1 MQTLVERG
9 CGLDV
14 HQATVVA
21 CLLIV
26 SNNGK
31 VHKQV
36 RTFGTTTCELVGL
49 REWLLSEGCTH
60 VAMESTGV
68 YWKPIYT
75 IFEGA
80 FEIVVANAQHVKK
93 VPGRKTDVKDAEWIA
108 DLLCHGLLRASFVP
122 PKPIRE
128 LRDLTRYRRKLVESR
143 SAERNRL
150 LKVLETANIKLAS
163 VVSDV
168 FGASGR
174 LMLLALA
181 EGKDTAQEMAQL
193 AKKQLRKKIPELQLA
208 LEGKME
214 EHHRFLLSV
223 QLQRLWAVEKDL
235 ATVEQ
240 RIAEKLKPYKAE
252 VSLLDE
258 IPGVD
263 VALAGAIIAELG
275 VDMKVFENISQL
287 ASWAGVCPGNNE
299 SAGKRKSSRIP
310 KGNVYL
316 KTTLVEAANAAAK
329 AKGTYLRDKF
339 YRLKARRGYKR
350 AAVAVA
356 HKILVAIY
364 HMLSHRVCYNELGD
378 LYLDKLNKH
387 HLTRNL
393 VHRLERLPVPITAP
407 ITLVRPLRDECA
419 RRMRLNDSKN
429 INAWDMG
436 PAGRGPTAA
445 SS

>member
-21 CLLIV
+21 CLLV
-26 SNNGK
+26 VLRNGQ
-31 VHKQV
+31 VQKQV
-36 RTFGTTTCELVGL
+36 RTFGSTTRELLSL
-49 REWLLSEGCTH
+49 REWLVSEGCTH

-68 YWKPIYT
+68 YWKPIYA
-75 IFEGA
+75 ILEGA
-80 FEIVVANAQHVKK
+80 LEIVVANAQHVKK

-108 DLLCHGLLRASFVP
+108 DLLCHGLLRSSFVP

-128 LRDLTRYRRKLVESR
+128 LRDLTRYRRKLVESQV
-143 SAERNRL
+143 AERNRL
-150 LKVLETANIKLAS
+150 LKLLETANIKLAS
-163 VVSDV
+163 VATDV
-168 FGASGR
+168 FGLSGR
-174 LMLLALA
+174 LMLRALI
-181 EGKDTAQEMAQL
+181 EGKATPEEMADL
-193 AKKQLRKKIPELQLA
+193 AKRKLRKKIPELQPA
-208 LEGKME
+208 LEGKLE
-214 EHHRFLLSV
+214 EHHRFLLRL
-223 QLQRLWAVEKDL
+223 QLDRVEAAEKDL
-235 ATVEQ
+235 IILEQ
-240 RIAEKLKPYKAE
+240 CIQEKLKPYE
-252 VSLLDE
+252 PQLTLLQE

-263 VALAGAIIAELG
+263 WTLAAVIIAELG
-275 VDMKVFENISQL
+275 VDMSVFETVSQL

-316 KTTLVEAANAAAK
+316 KTALVEAANSAAR

-364 HMLSHRVCYNELGD
+364 HIFSHRVCYNDLGD

-393 VHRLERLPVPITAP
+393 VHRLQRLGYTV
-407 ITLVRPLRDECA
+407 TLEQ
-419 RRMRLNDSKN
+419 K
-429 INAWDMG
+429 
-436 PAGRGPTAA
+436 AA
-445 SS
+445 